1 MRSLDSVYVTG
12 RDARQLS
19 GLTGRTSWFRGSFIY
34 VTRPEPKPE
43 QIATFSS
50 QGFTISDAGN
60 LYGCIRAA
68 SDLTLN
74 KKQVDLEVQ

>member
-1 MRSLDSVYVTG
+1 MRSLDSVFVTG
-12 RDARQLS
+12 RDACQLMCKPIV
-19 GLTGRTSWFRGSFIY
+19 SFIY
-34 VTRPEPKPE
+34 VARSEPKPE

-50 QGFTISDAGN
+50 QRFRISDAGS